1 MNIDPL
7 FPNEFTFPL
16 IAGIVIITMVSIAGL
31 GGKVTDNTRNL
42 LVSLKAL
49 SAVALVML
57 LLRPSW
63 VQEENDPAAFKVVV
77 LADLSASM
85 LTQDSKG
92 QPSRLQTLR
101 PAIEQ
106 EEGKSPNWLA
116 KLRDQWRVEVLSF
129 AGNVFPLASG
139 SWDTVASQNSTDLGS
154 ALTSVLDQDGDPVG
168 GVFLLTDGKDNAGI
182 DMSKTVGSFKQAGVP
197 INIVGIGDHRPEGD
211 LEVYFEED
219 EIKGVARE
227 EMTVKATV
235 KNHFNHSVQT
245 TATLYDG
252 KKVVARQP
260 VDVERHATQEL
271 EFTYLRETAG
281 ARNLRVTLDSPTN
294 DSDPSTDSDFTVAM
308 VEAPE
313 EFRILF
319 LSNRMNLNYRY
330 IKNVLSPEERM
341 KFHSIIQLSE
351 DKFLPYGP
359 DIPTSWPE
367 KPEFFNQFDV
377 LMLDTL
383 VLESWPDILIQG
395 IVDFVSLRG
404 GGLLLYGPPDPAKEK
419 LGSLLPI
426 LDTETETIRDDR
438 TIEMDAEPI
447 FDADQD
453 IDHLKLFLPG
463 KLPASVAT
471 RVKLAAR
478 KAAYLRSKSGAALAL
493 QAYGAGKC
501 AYWGSEHDWR
511 WAMKDEEGTE
521 THKTFWY
528 GLAAWLGSGGEDR
541 IRADHA
547 NKVHTSGEP
556 VPLDIELLGADFEA
570 ADDALV
576 EAIIEGSD
584 GSPQR
589 VQLFPSSNEPG
600 LYKAAFHPPAT
611 GDYRIT
617 YKCTF
622 PESEPLEHEAFFGVG
637 MLGGESREVTFE
649 EGFLQDLARLTGGK
663 YRHYPDMDTTDWP
676 LAQSLPKATNEHSL
690 TDNLLFLCLL
700 AGLIGSEWIYRRQSG
715 LR

>member
-1 MNIDPL
+1 MKIDPL
-7 FPNEFTFPL
+7 FPDTITWPL
-16 IAGIVIITMVSIAGL
+16 IAGLAVVAWVSIAGL
-31 GGKVTDNTRNL
+31 RGKVTDKTRNWL
-42 LVSLKAL
+42 ASLKIL
-49 SAVALVML
+49 SAAGLTMA

-63 VQEENDPAAFKVVV
+63 VQEENDPASFRLVV

-106 EEGKSPNWLA
+106 EEGKRKSWLA
-116 KLRDQWRVEVLSF
+116 KLREHWRVEVLSF

-139 SWDTVASQNSTDLGS
+139 SWKTVASQNSTDLGS
-154 ALTSVLDQDGDPVG
+154 ALDSVLSQDGDPVG

-182 DMSKTVGSFKQAGVP
+182 DVSKIVGKYKQAGVP

-211 LEVYFEED
+211 LEVFFKED

-227 EMTVKATV
+227 EMMVKATV

-252 KKVVARQP
+252 KKIIARKP
-260 VDVERHATQEL
+260 VDIERHSTQNL
-271 EFTYLRETAG
+271 EFTYIRETAG
-281 ARNLRVTLDSPTN
+281 ARNLRVSLDTPSN

-313 EFRILF
+313 EFRVLF

-341 KFHSIIQLSE
+341 KFHSIIQLTD
-351 DKFLPYGP
+351 DKFLPFGP
-359 DIPTSWPE
+359 EIPTSWPE

-377 LMLDTL
+377 IMLDTS
-383 VLESWPDILIQG
+383 VLETWPENLSQG
-395 IVDFVSLRG
+395 VVDFVSLRG
-404 GGLLLYGPPDPAKEK
+404 GGLLLFGPPEPAKDK
-419 LGSLLPI
+419 LGSLLPV
-426 LDTETETIRDDR
+426 LDTETATIRDNR
-438 TIEMDAEPI
+438 SIEIDAEPI

-471 RVKLAAR
+471 KVKLAAR
-478 KAAYLRSKSGAALAL
+478 QTVYLRSQGGAALAL

-501 AYWGSEHDWR
+501 AYWGTEHDWR

-521 THKTFWY
+521 AHKTFWY

-541 IRADHA
+541 LRAEYA
-547 NKVHTSGEP
+547 NKVHSTGEP
-556 VPLDIELLGADFEA
+556 VPLDIELLGADFEP

-576 EAIIEGSD
+576 EAVVEGPD

-589 VQLFPSSNEPG
+589 IQLFPSSNEPG
-600 LYKAAFHPPAT
+600 TYKAAFHPPAT

-622 PESEPLEHEAFFGVG
+622 PESDPLEHEAFFGVG

-663 YRHYPDMDTTDWP
+663 YRHYPDMDTMDWP
-676 LAQSLPKATNEHSL
+676 FAQSLPKATNEYSL
-690 TDNLLFLCLL
+690 TDNFLFLCLL